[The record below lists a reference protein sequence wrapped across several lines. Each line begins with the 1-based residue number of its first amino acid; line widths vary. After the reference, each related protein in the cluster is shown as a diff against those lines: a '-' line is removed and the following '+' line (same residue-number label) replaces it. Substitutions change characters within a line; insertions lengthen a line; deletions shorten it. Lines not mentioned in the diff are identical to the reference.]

1 MTSFYSREEL
11 EQIGLRLGGGNI
23 LISRKASIYG
33 PENIILGNNV
43 RIDDFCVLSGNII
56 IGNHVHIAA
65 AALLFGGSAG
75 ITLEDF
81 TGISSRSAVYAESD
95 DYSGLAMTNPTI
107 PDEYRKIAGG
117 TVKLEKHVLIGT
129 GCTILPGVT
138 IKEGTSVGSMSL
150 VNKSL
155 DSWGVYMGIPCKR
168 MKDREKHILE
178 LEETFMAT
186 GNFKG

>member
-1 MTSFYSREEL
+1 M
-11 EQIGLRLGGGNI
+11 
-23 LISRKASIYG
+23 
-33 PENIILGNNV
+33 
-43 RIDDFCVLSGNII
+43 
-56 IGNHVHIAA
+56 
-65 AALLFGGSAG
+65 
-75 ITLEDF
+75 
-81 TGISSRSAVYAESD
+81 YAESD